1 MSSRIEVVSRVSGR
15 RRWTVD
21 QKLAVLRDAFGPE
34 GCVRAACE
42 RHDVGSGSIYT
53 WRRQAMSGE
62 LAVVRKPIEPVFAEV
77 QISEQ
82 PALPA
87 PTVEARSCRE
97 RRIDP
102 PVSATMPS
110 GLNSANT
117 QMPILRSSSARRAL
131 LTSSYFPTAALPFDL
146 LGAVCKQ
153 AAQLQS

>member
-1 MSSRIEVVSRVSGR
+1 MSSRIEIVSRVSGR

-62 LAVVRKPIEPVFAEV
+62 LVGVRKPIEPAFAEV

-82 PALPA
+82 SALPA
-87 PTVEARSCRE
+87 PAVATRSDGVIGIE
-97 RRIDP
+97 L
-102 PVSATMPS
+102 PS
-110 GLNSANT
+110 GIRVSVDATVDADALSRVIGILT
-117 QMPILRSSSARRAL
+117 Q
-131 LTSSYFPTAALPFDL
+131 
-146 LGAVCKQ
+146 
-153 AAQLQS
+153 

>member
-1 MSSRIEVVSRVSGR
+1 MGAADTPQSLTGRVNVTFRRRLHTSGRMSSRIEIVSRVSGR
-15 RRWTVD
+15 RRWTVE

-62 LAVVRKPIEPVFAEV
+62 LAGVRKLAEPVFAEV

-87 PTVEARSCRE
+87 PTIAARSDGVIGIE
-97 RRIDP
+97 L
-102 PVSATMPS
+102 PS
-110 GLNSANT
+110 GIKVTVDATVDADGLSRVIG
-117 QMPILRSSSARRAL
+117 ILTR
-131 LTSSYFPTAALPFDL
+131 
-146 LGAVCKQ
+146 
-153 AAQLQS
+153 